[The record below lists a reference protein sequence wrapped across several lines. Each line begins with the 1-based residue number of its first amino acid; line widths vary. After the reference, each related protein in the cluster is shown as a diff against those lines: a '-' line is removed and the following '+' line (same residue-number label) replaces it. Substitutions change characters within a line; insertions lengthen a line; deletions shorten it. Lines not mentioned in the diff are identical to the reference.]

1 MADIAAVIRLAQ
13 FLEPIQSVV
22 GKAAAALART
32 CSVNGKIDPYQL
44 DQHQLASYE
53 LALIYAELRAAIT
66 ANDALTEGAPELQQS
81 LCNLYIANAI
91 ASIKGRLESLLPDFG
106 LDQA

>member
-1 MADIAAVIRLAQ
+1 MKPFDLLLNHWLVERLFCGELFLWRNGEMADIAAVIRLAQ

-44 DQHQLASYE
+44 DQHQLAS
-53 LALIYAELRAAIT
+53 
-66 ANDALTEGAPELQQS
+66 
-81 LCNLYIANAI
+81 
-91 ASIKGRLESLLPDFG
+91 
-106 LDQA
+106 